1 MANQELYKI
10 AQRRIDRRNFRWALW
25 GIDLAIL
32 IFFVAAIVVFSDT
45 AYVTLVSAGMLAW
58 GGIFV
63 LHTIITV
70 MAHSRDEDI
79 EKEVA
84 KLREAAMLYEKP
96 KRMRLT
102 EDGEITDDT
111 DADWYHEEAERR
123 LRSE

>member
-1 MANQELYKI
+1 MADQELYEI
-10 AQRRIDRRNFRWALW
+10 AQRRIDRRNRRWTLW

-45 AYVTLVSAGMLAW
+45 AYVTLVSAAMLAW

-102 EDGEITDDT
+102 EDGEIADDT
-111 DADWYHEEAERR
+111 DVHWQHAETERR